1 MIIRIMG
8 EGQYRVSSAL
18 LDDLNLIDDRIVE
31 DVAKEDEASYKKDL
45 SRLIQA
51 IKEKGEPI
59 SAEEILE
66 SDVIVPPEDLTLE
79 EAEKVFRGSGL
90 IEGSIEEV
98 EIGG

>member
-31 DVAKEDEASYKKDL
+31 DVAKEDEASYREDL

-51 IKEKGEPI
+51 IKEKGEPVDP
-59 SAEEILE
+59 EEILE

-79 EAEKVFRGSGL
+79 EAEKVFRGFGL
-90 IEGSIEEV
+90 IKG
-98 EIGG
+98 

>member
-18 LDDLNLIDDRIVE
+18 LDDLNLIDDQIVE
-31 DVAKEDEASYKKDL
+31 DVAKVDEASYKKDL

-51 IKEKGEPI
+51 IKEKGEPV
-59 SAEEILE
+59 APEEILE

-79 EAEKVFRGSGL
+79 EAEKVFRGIGL
-90 IEGSIEEV
+90 IKG
-98 EIGG
+98 

>member
-1 MIIRIMG
+1 MIVRIMG

-90 IEGSIEEV
+90 IEG
-98 EIGG
+98 

>member
-1 MIIRIMG
+1 MIVRIMG

-31 DVAKEDEASYKKDL
+31 DVAKEDEAGYRVDL

-51 IKEKGEPI
+51 IKEKGEPV
-59 SAEEILE
+59 SPEEILE
-66 SDVIVPPEDLTLE
+66 SDVIVPPEDLTLA

-90 IEGSIEEV
+90 IEG
-98 EIGG
+98 

>member
-18 LDDLNLIDDRIVE
+18 LDDLNLIDDQIVE
-31 DVAKEDEASYKKDL
+31 DVAKEDEAGYREDL

-51 IKEKGEPI
+51 IKEKGEPVDP
-59 SAEEILE
+59 EEILE

-79 EAEKVFRGSGL
+79 EAEKVFRGFGL
-90 IEGSIEEV
+90 IKG
-98 EIGG
+98 